1 MGTAALPAS
10 ISTSPGE
17 SVMDK
22 KKPRLV
28 DIEDIWPQ
36 ERDYMERPE
45 RLRYVRKLVPEE
57 GCVFCKA
64 SKAGVGFDSL
74 CLFADD
80 EIMILL
86 NKFPYNTAHAMVL
99 PREHIGNLLELDQK
113 VYTKVNDG
121 VRKLTKVLQDVYE
134 PSGFNIGLNH
144 GRVAGA
150 GIPDHLHWHVI
161 PRWLG
166 DTNFF
171 PLIAETKVLP
181 ETLEQ
186 TYDKLKGHF

>member
-1 MGTAALPAS
+1 MP
-10 ISTSPGE
+10 
-17 SVMDK
+17 K
-22 KKPRLV
+22 KPPRLV
-28 DIEDIWPQ
+28 DIDDIWPQ
-36 ERDYMERPE
+36 ERDFMERPE
-45 RLRYVRKLVPEE
+45 RLRYVRKIAPES

-64 SKAGVGFDSL
+64 AEAGVGFESL

-80 EIMILL
+80 DIMIVL

-99 PREHIGNLLELDQK
+99 PKKHCGELLELDEEIYQK
-113 VYTKVNDG
+113 VNTG
-121 VRKLTKVLQDVYE
+121 VRRLVKALKDEYD
-134 PSGFNIGLNH
+134 PAGFNIGLNH

-161 PRWLG
+161 PRWMG

-186 TYDKLKGHF
+186 TYDRLKGYF